1 MERNIKGKT
10 VIKQGKESDTLLRAS
25 VILASVVII
34 IAAMKAAQSIV
45 APVIISA
52 FVATTLSPFVLWLT
66 RHRIPAIISVLIVVL
81 GVIIIGAITGFL
93 VWTSVDS
100 FAQNLPFYQERL
112 NREAA
117 SLIHI
122 IQRLGVDVP
131 EEGIMG
137 LVDPEAAFS
146 FAANFLKRFGNFVA
160 NAFLILLI
168 AIFMLVEVPEIPGKI
183 RKALGQPDADFGWF
197 GNFAADVRRYLAIKT
212 WISLA
217 TGLCVAGWLWMLG
230 VDYAF
235 LWGLLAF
242 LLNYIPNIGS
252 FIAAIPAVLLSIV
265 QLGWAASFL
274 VIIGYVAFNLVFGMI
289 LEPRVLGRGLG
300 LSTFIVFLSLLF
312 WGWVL
317 GTIGLFLSVPLTM
330 TAIIAMKSKPET
342 QWISAIL
349 GSSRKI

>member
-1 MERNIKGKT
+1 MEQNVKGKT
-10 VIKQGKESDTLLRAS
+10 VIEQEKQFDPLLRGS
-25 VILASVVII
+25 IILASVVII
-34 IAAMKAAQSIV
+34 IAGMRAAQSIV
-45 APVIISA
+45 APVMVSA
-52 FVATTLSPFVLWLT
+52 FVATTLSPFVIWLT

-81 GVIIIGAITGFL
+81 GVIIIGMVTGIL

-100 FAQNLPFYQERL
+100 FVQNLPLYQERL

-122 IQRLGVDVP
+122 IQRLGIDVP
-131 EEGIMG
+131 EKGIMG
-137 LVDPEAAFS
+137 LIDAEAVFS
-146 FAANFLKRFGNFVA
+146 FAANFLKGFGNFVA

-168 AIFMLVEVPEIPGKI
+168 AVFMLLEVPEIPGKI
-183 RKALGQPDADFGWF
+183 RKALGQPHAEFGWF

-212 WISLA
+212 WVSLA

-252 FIAAIPAVLLSIV
+252 FIAAIPAVLLSII
-265 QLGWAASFL
+265 QLGWAGSIL
-274 VIIGYVAFNLVFGMI
+274 VIIGYVAVNVVFGMI

-300 LSTFIVFLSLLF
+300 LSTLIVFLSLLF

-330 TAIIAMKSKPET
+330 TAIIALKSKPET
-342 QWISAIL
+342 QWISAFL